1 MTSGDALDALRV
13 AVGSDA
19 VVEHEPVLVDG
30 VRLAA
35 SLRPGSA
42 EQLGEGLRVL
52 SQRGMAALVRGGGS
66 RLGQGNRLQGADL
79 VLETAGLDGILEL
92 DAEDGSVHVRAGTR
106 IATLREAARAEGW
119 ELPLDP
125 PGERSSVGGALASAA
140 VGPRFGHPR
149 SVVLGLEVA
158 LASGARTRCGGR
170 VVKNVTG
177 YDLAKLYIGCFGSL
191 GVIEAAWLRLLPLP
205 ERSLFL
211 GAPLPD
217 GAAGFGRAL
226 AAARRP
232 SARVAARLDGALAA
246 EIEPAAAG
254 GGGVL
259 LLELVGDQS
268 ALEAD
273 RSELVEEIGA
283 REVDPAVIERLRAVQ
298 GGTFHRGGLRLRV
311 SALPSRLGEAVE
323 GLAGAGGT
331 VLSYPARGLVYAWF
345 PAGLAADERAVHAA
359 LRSAGLAATAGG
371 GGLVIEEAPDS
382 VKEGRDVFG
391 DPGSLL
397 PLFRALKHQYDPK
410 GVLNPGRFAGCL

>member
-1 MTSGDALDALRV
+1 
-13 AVGSDA
+13 
-19 VVEHEPVLVDG
+19 
-30 VRLAA
+30 
-35 SLRPGSA
+35 
-42 EQLGEGLRVL
+42 
-52 SQRGMAALVRGGGS
+52 
-66 RLGQGNRLQGADL
+66 
-79 VLETAGLDGILEL
+79 
-92 DAEDGSVHVRAGTR
+92 
-106 IATLREAARAEGW
+106 
-119 ELPLDP
+119 
-125 PGERSSVGGALASAA
+125 
-140 VGPRFGHPR
+140 
-149 SVVLGLEVA
+149 
-158 LASGARTRCGGR
+158 

-226 AAARRP
+226 AAARRR

-246 EIEPAAAG
+246 EIEPATAR
-254 GGGVL
+254 GVL
-259 LLELVGDQS
+259 LLELVGDES

-283 REVDPAVIERLRAVQ
+283 REVDPAVIERLRAIQ
-298 GGTFHRGGLRLRV
+298 GGAFHRGGLRLRM
-311 SALPSRLGEAVE
+311 SSLPSRLGEAVE
-323 GLAGAGGT
+323 GLASAGGA

-345 PAGLAADERAVHAA
+345 PAGLADDERSVHAA
-359 LRSAGLAATAGG
+359 LRSAGLAAAAGG

-391 DPGSLL
+391 DPGPLL